1 MRTCVAV
8 LLCVARSL
16 AAQHGL
22 EDAARAARAAWL
34 SHDPQ
39 ALVGRSAAV
48 VLQIPGTNPSGP
60 LGRAQAVELLRRYLR
75 SATERAVEVRSV
87 REVAPG
93 NGFVEL
99 EREYAVLG
107 TREVRRETL
116 FLQFRAARGQWELT
130 EVRSGP

>member
-1 MRTCVAV
+1 M
-8 LLCVARSL
+8 LLCVTRSL

-34 SHDPQ
+34 THDPE
-39 ALVGRSAAV
+39 ALMGRSAAV

-60 LGRAQAVELLRRYLR
+60 LGRGQAVELLRRYLR
-75 SATERAVEVRSV
+75 SATERAVELRRV

-99 EREYAVLG
+99 EREYAVVG
-107 TREVRRETL
+107 TRDVRRETL
-116 FLQFRAARGQWELT
+116 FLRFRVVGGQWELT
-130 EVRSGP
+130 EVRSSP